1 MDKSMNLHF
10 NIYRK
15 EINTWQMTLLFFS
28 FCHVLAPV
36 VKCIRFVQLNEH
48 YWYMNNLSDTCNIVG
63 AWRRVFPSV
72 RGGDWGGSH
81 HYPKNWLVPPCLP
94 AVFPKNVDFVSFMQ
108 FLAIL
113 RKWSPDKSTSCEKP
127 CDGQSQQ
134 SKLLKFFSRL
144 VFVDWVFPSPCF
156 SLKYLKYRKNI

>member
-1 MDKSMNLHF
+1 MNKFMNLHF

-72 RGGDWGGSH
+72 RGGDWGDPTTTQKIGLSPH
-81 HYPKNWLVPPCLP
+81 APRSFSQKCWFCIFHVVFGYFAQIVPRQ
-94 AVFPKNVDFVSFMQ
+94 VDLMWETLWRKITTINFSVNL
-108 FLAIL
+108 FLLIESSL
-113 RKWSPDKSTSCEKP
+113 
-127 CDGQSQQ
+127 
-134 SKLLKFFSRL
+134 RL
-144 VFVDWVFPSPCF
+144 VSA
-156 SLKYLKYRKNI
+156 

>member
-10 NIYRK
+10 NIYWR

-72 RGGDWGGSH
+72 RGRDWGDPTTTQKIGLSPH
-81 HYPKNWLVPPCLP
+81 VSPQF
-94 AVFPKNVDFVSFMQ
+94 FPKMLILYLSCSFWLFCANGPPTSRPHVRNPVTGNHNNQNYLNFSVDL
-108 FLAIL
+108 FLLIESSL
-113 RKWSPDKSTSCEKP
+113 
-127 CDGQSQQ
+127 
-134 SKLLKFFSRL
+134 RL
-144 VFVDWVFPSPCF
+144 VSA
-156 SLKYLKYRKNI
+156 